1 MRPIPVQL
9 HPRLRCRRDN
19 RLRAAFM
26 DATHVYHGIKI
37 PGRRSKF
44 SAWWM
49 GDPRGPMSGLAY
61 IVDGERRDAAG
72 RSYPLTAA
80 EIAALEH
87 GPWSARSAAEF
98 RLAP

>member
-1 MRPIPVQL
+1 MI
-9 HPRLRCRRDN
+9 
-19 RLRAAFM
+19 
-26 DATHVYHGIKI
+26 ATHVYHGIKI

-44 SAWWM
+44 SAWWA

-80 EIAALEH
+80 EIADLEH
-87 GPWSARSAAEF
+87 GPWSAKSAASF
-98 RLAP
+98 ALAP

>member
-1 MRPIPVQL
+1 
-9 HPRLRCRRDN
+9 
-19 RLRAAFM
+19 
-26 DATHVYHGIKI
+26 
-37 PGRRSKF
+37 
-44 SAWWM
+44 
-49 GDPRGPMSGLAY
+49 MSGLAY

-98 RLAP
+98 RLAH

>member
-1 MRPIPVQL
+1 MYITESRSPGAGPAF
-9 HPRLRCRRDN
+9 LR
-19 RLRAAFM
+19 
-26 DATHVYHGIKI
+26 GG
-37 PGRRSKF
+37 P
-44 SAWWM
+44 

-87 GPWSARSAAEF
+87 GPWSARSAAAFE
-98 RLAP
+98 LAP